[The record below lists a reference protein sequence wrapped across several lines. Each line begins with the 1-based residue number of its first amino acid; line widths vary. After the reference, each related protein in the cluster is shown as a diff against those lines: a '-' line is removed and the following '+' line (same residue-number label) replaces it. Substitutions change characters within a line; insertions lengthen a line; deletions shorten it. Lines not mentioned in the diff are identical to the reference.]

1 LFGGRVMSKTE
12 IKMSMSASS
21 TSLNS
26 QLGKSPVVKE
36 DKHDYYSPKEN
47 NRSGAAEKDLD
58 ASNAER
64 ATELS
69 RALEV
74 ARKEVIGTTNRE
86 SEPVDPILARALSQ
100 LDDDELSDTEVISS
114 LFKTQTIGR
123 NSDQDEN
130 GSTYSQLSPHA
141 PVFSFTSPSISNP
154 ATEIRME
161 TPATS
166 STSAT
171 DLTIDSAN
179 SALDIPIP
187 RDITPSQ
194 PFELAPSPTT
204 ASVPFAAF
212 PVSRQ
217 DYLSPLAP
225 VFSIDSSSTRDG
237 GHSPSLTASTSEA
250 FSLDTEGMTE
260 DLTSL
265 VPAQTQQP
273 DVSDEGP
280 FDLSYNISP
289 RRSVSHPT
297 SADTTTVD
305 NISPSRRSHI
315 STAGSTAEPVTMRE
329 RASFSSMGSSGSS
342 YHSVIVPMNEES
354 SVERLSL
361 YDPPSLMERL
371 QTGGVMRIVQESPV
385 EESIE
390 ESEDSYHSE
399 STRGKSGRD
408 IGAINGGIG
417 EEDLALEDLLLIQQ
431 TLVRSASRK
440 AAKKLGSS
448 RASLSGSDVTH
459 SRSDT
464 SRDKSLTPDSYL
476 MMNNHSNQL
485 NQQQDQLQ
493 HQQIVFDGA
502 SNHDDSISF
511 DQESHHIVE
520 TTLRDTLDT
529 PFLLSS
535 DHSTSMTPQTSQ
547 NSIRT
552 SESRLTS
559 SSVGDDAFEWSSG
572 LISPGTSTHF

>member
-1 LFGGRVMSKTE
+1 
-12 IKMSMSASS
+12 
-21 TSLNS
+21 
-26 QLGKSPVVKE
+26 
-36 DKHDYYSPKEN
+36 
-47 NRSGAAEKDLD
+47 
-58 ASNAER
+58 
-64 ATELS
+64 
-69 RALEV
+69 
-74 ARKEVIGTTNRE
+74 
-86 SEPVDPILARALSQ
+86 
-100 LDDDELSDTEVISS
+100 
-114 LFKTQTIGR
+114 
-123 NSDQDEN
+123 
-130 GSTYSQLSPHA
+130 
-141 PVFSFTSPSISNP
+141 
-154 ATEIRME
+154 
-161 TPATS
+161 
-166 STSAT
+166 
-171 DLTIDSAN
+171 
-179 SALDIPIP
+179 
-187 RDITPSQ
+187 
-194 PFELAPSPTT
+194 
-204 ASVPFAAF
+204 
-212 PVSRQ
+212 
-217 DYLSPLAP
+217 
-225 VFSIDSSSTRDG
+225 
-237 GHSPSLTASTSEA
+237 
-250 FSLDTEGMTE
+250 
-260 DLTSL
+260 
-265 VPAQTQQP
+265 
-273 DVSDEGP
+273 
-280 FDLSYNISP
+280 
-289 RRSVSHPT
+289 
-297 SADTTTVD
+297 
-305 NISPSRRSHI
+305 
-315 STAGSTAEPVTMRE
+315 MRE

-371 QTGGVMRIVQESPV
+371 QTGGVMRVVQENPV
-385 EESIE
+385 EESVG

-493 HQQIVFDGA
+493 HQQIIFDGA
-502 SNHDDSISF
+502 SNHGDSISF

-535 DHSTSMTPQTSQ
+535 NHSTSMTPQTSQ
-547 NSIRT
+547 NSIET